1 MTSFLAKT
9 QVANMQSFK
18 SFLTEA
24 TTGKAKWEKYFA
36 DDEHVTKIKSDSPLY
51 DIHGKAIPKLTI
63 SKGEQV
69 TVPVEKTYNPKMLIV
84 WNGEEYR
91 VSIAAVDKPIA
102 VADKLQLKPDFF
114 EITGEFKASS
124 YKKEILRLVSSHAD
138 LDQPLKDYLVELIKH
153 AFGEKNSAELK
164 DAHDA
169 IAGTAKI
176 LNTINKDFLEII
188 GPVVAHDELGLP
200 DSVKYYFPEAGNEPL
215 YDFKILDGD
224 TEYLFSSKSAK
235 AANTNTLKTAEIF
248 KKVEGEKK
256 FKHRKQ
262 ELKVLE
268 IISSTSIKATPAA
281 LAKFIEE
288 EFGKIIEVPDSKD
301 LAALCKAEREIVD
314 FINSKLDFVDMI
326 NHSLPQ
332 LWFIKL
338 KINNKGEVDGHDVS
352 HGREIKKA
360 KLRTKNS
367 PGHFVDRIGFQ
378 I

>member
-1 MTSFLAKT
+1 
-9 QVANMQSFK
+9 MQTFK

-51 DIHGKAIPKLTI
+51 DIHGKAIPKLII

-69 TVPVEKTYNPKMLIV
+69 TVPVEKAYNPKTLIV

-114 EITGEFKASS
+114 EITGEFKASA
-124 YKKEILRLVSSHAD
+124 YKKEILHLVGGHAE
-138 LDQPLKDYLVELIKH
+138 LDQPLKDYLIELIKH
-153 AFGEKNSAELK
+153 AFGEKNNKELK

-169 IAGTAKI
+169 IANTQKI

-188 GPVVAHDELGLP
+188 GPVVAHKELGLP
-200 DSVKYYFPEAGNEPL
+200 PTVKYYFPEAGNEPL

-224 TEYLFSSKSAK
+224 IEYLFSSKSAK
-235 AANTNTLKTAEIF
+235 ATNTNTLKTAEIF

-256 FKHRKQ
+256 FKHKKQ
-262 ELKVLE
+262 ELKILE
-268 IISSTSIKATPAA
+268 IISSTSIKTTPAA
-281 LAKFIEE
+281 LADFIEK
-288 EFGKIIEVPDSKD
+288 EFGKVINVPDVKD

-314 FINSKLDFVDMI
+314 FINSKFDFVDMI
-326 NHSLPQ
+326 NFSLPQ

-338 KINNKGEVDGHDVS
+338 KVNNDGEIADVDIH
-352 HGREIKKA
+352 HGQEIKKA